1 MIRLLA
7 TSDPIIVF
15 LETGSKEVEL
25 MRQERQHAPT
35 IIATIEFD
43 NLVMSSTFTK
53 EFWDYEHSID
63 LEAKIHKGSGVYK
76 IWNEKMVRKPKR
88 KR

>member
-1 MIRLLA
+1 
-7 TSDPIIVF
+7 
-15 LETGSKEVEL
+15 